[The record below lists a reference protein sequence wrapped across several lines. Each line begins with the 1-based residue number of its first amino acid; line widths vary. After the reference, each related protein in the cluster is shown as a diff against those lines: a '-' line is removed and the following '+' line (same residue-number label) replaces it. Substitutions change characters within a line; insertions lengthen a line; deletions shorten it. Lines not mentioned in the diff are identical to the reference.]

1 VSGVS
6 RRRVD
11 DWICLAVHAL
21 LIRSPNW
28 LPLILVALYGLLG
41 RRHGGARVFLLRAHC
56 PYRYLRDGYRI
67 LICQQRLF
75 CLSCPVSSST
85 LSYPRYFFRPSTAMA
100 RKKITVGELSAP
112 CQSEW
117 LLEGYTSRQRLSSR
131 PQQARGQNSNGPK
144 CSVGSLRPVRGPLS
158 SPPWRR
164 INTDVV
170 FQPVP

>member
-11 DWICLAVHAL
+11 EWICLAVHAL

-28 LPLILVALYGLLG
+28 LPLFLVALYGLLG
-41 RRHGGARVFLLRAHC
+41 RRYGGASVFLLRAHS
-56 PYRYLRDGYRI
+56 PYRYMRDGYRI

-100 RKKITVGELSAP
+100 RKKITVGELSARARAN
-112 CQSEW
+112 
-117 LLEGYTSRQRLSSR
+117 GYQRGTHRDKDCLR
-131 PQQARGQNSNGPK
+131 DRNKHVDKIQMDQNAALDRY
-144 CSVGSLRPVRGPLS
+144 VL
-158 SPPWRR
+158 
-164 INTDVV
+164 
-170 FQPVP
+170 